1 MEQTFSVKEESCPT
15 AKDLCLSSIF
25 SYPYF
30 HFFWAVVA
38 WILVAT
44 SILFPLC
51 YALQL
56 FGIICFNSKNN
67 KKKEIKTDERGTCM
81 VEMVYTHMRSKAVV
95 GRVHILA
102 INLSH
107 LCHLLLKSVSV
118 AGAYVTRQACR
129 ASVPGRCPS
138 CRISISSPA
147 PSCWNITCAQKSGS
161 AIWVERGPCLTELG
175 GAQAGSEWDLMW

>member
-15 AKDLCLSSIF
+15 AKDLCLSSIC

-30 HFFWAVVA
+30 HLFWAVVA

-51 YALQL
+51 YALQP
-56 FGIICFNSKNN
+56 FGIIYLNSKNN

-81 VEMVYTHMRSKAVV
+81 VEMVCTHRRAKAVV

-102 INLSH
+102 TSLN
-107 LCHLLLKSVSV
+107 CYLLLKSVSV
-118 AGAYVTRQACR
+118 ARAYVTRQDCR
-129 ASVPGRCPS
+129 ASVPGRCSS

-147 PSCWNITCAQKSGS
+147 LSCWNSTCAQKSGS
-161 AIWVERGPCLTELG
+161 DIWVERGPCLTELG
-175 GAQAGSEWDLMW
+175 GAQADSEWDLMW

>member
-56 FGIICFNSKNN
+56 FGIIYFNSKNN
-67 KKKEIKTDERGTCM
+67 KKKEIKTGERGTCM
-81 VEMVYTHMRSKAVV
+81 VEMVCTHMRSKAVV

-129 ASVPGRCPS
+129 RPHRPY
-138 CRISISSPA
+138 
-147 PSCWNITCAQKSGS
+147 
-161 AIWVERGPCLTELG
+161 
-175 GAQAGSEWDLMW
+175 QAGVPVAEYLFLVLLPPAEISPVHKSLGQPFE